1 VELQGRVTELARAG
15 RTIVAISYDDPDV
28 LRAFAAQHGITFPLL
43 SDPGSAII
51 RRYGLL
57 NTSVPPGERAYGVPY
72 PGTFVLDGKA
82 RIVAR
87 HFEENYRERNTA
99 ASIVARLGGKSSSTS
114 PGATEISRAHLS
126 LVASISDE
134 TIAPGSR
141 FSLILDVTPG
151 PSMHVYAP
159 PQQGY
164 RAIALTVTPREDV
177 ILHAM
182 TFPET
187 ETYHFKPLDERVQVY
202 QRPFRLIQ
210 DVTLAVTPATRAL
223 ASEPDARIRL
233 EGRLEYQAC
242 DDKVCYPPQ
251 SVPVSWTIG
260 LRPLLAAAP
269 RR

>member
-1 VELQGRVTELARAG
+1 VELQGRVAELGRAG
-15 RTIVAISYDDPDV
+15 RTIVALSYDSPDV
-28 LRAFAAQHGITFPLL
+28 LRTFATAHGITFPLL

-57 NTSVPPGERAYGVPY
+57 NTSVAPGDRAYGVPF
-72 PGTFVLDGKA
+72 PGTFVLDGKG

-99 ASIVARLGGKSSSTS
+99 ASIEARLVGPTAPGS
-114 PGATEISRAHLS
+114 PGATTITTPHLT
-126 LVASISDE
+126 LAAYPSDG

-159 PQQGY
+159 PQEGY
-164 RAIALTVTPREDV
+164 GAIALTISPREDV
-177 ILHAM
+177 VVHPM
-182 TFPET
+182 TFPEA
-187 ETYHFKPLDERVQVY
+187 ETYHFKPLNEHVRVY
-202 QRPFRLIQ
+202 QRAFRLMQ
-210 DVTLAVTPATRAL
+210 DVTFAVTPETRAR
-223 ASEPDARIRL
+223 ASERGGQIRL

-242 DDKVCYPPQ
+242 DDKVCYLPQ
-251 SVPVSWTIG
+251 SIPLSWTIG
-260 LRPLLAAAP
+260 LRPLVAAP